1 MRRGDHKISKITG
14 EAIFAIRPISSTRF
28 LLAFLFSFSLIFLD
42 SKFET
47 SNVFRAYFQETLS
60 PFYNVIQL
68 PSIILD
74 KAIETRRT
82 KQELIS
88 ELSRYQQDNLKLELI
103 NSQLKELT
111 ERNKELNLVW
121 DNAQV
126 NKEAYLLAEK
136 RNFSSKSFKPSL
148 VLNVDDT
155 KSLIR
160 VNQPVLSKEGIIG
173 RVRSVGINN
182 IEIMMSQDPQSLI
195 PVISSSSRLHGIIKG
210 NGLER
215 KGVLLNIKKTA
226 TFKVGEELYSSGL
239 GGVFPPNYLVGTISS
254 IMDQADNEYLSVEVQ
269 FLKLPYDQDYF
280 LIFTR

>member
-126 NKEAYLLAEK
+126 KYLLAEK